1 MEDANF
7 FVSAPSAASG
17 GSCKSPSSVNSATG
31 APNTAAVVG
40 GQASFEPHTEFAF
53 PPIGMGADVSTFHE
67 CFVYQLLANLSCPNL
82 YNFANS
88 LYIYTW

>member
-53 PPIGMGADVSTFHE
+53 PPIGMGADVSTFFK
-67 CFVYQLLANLSCPNL
+67 CFVYFVAKLS
-82 YNFANS
+82 FQAFFS
-88 LYIYTW
+88 LWND

>member
-53 PPIGMGADVSTFHE
+53 PPIGMGADVSTFFE
-67 CFVYQLLANLSCPNL
+67 CFVYFVGNFSSFFFHYGMTRFETL
-82 YNFANS
+82 YK
-88 LYIYTW
+88 